1 MTTPQPFPAVTHR
14 SPGNLDAENA
24 ALRREVQAL
33 RAQRVPDF
41 APLSAR
47 LAQTSIRV
55 VKTVAESKA
64 TPWVVILGSIAALV
78 TAITPTLLAT
88 IDVARVRADVA
99 ILAAARPAEAEALQ
113 SYKARVQTWQDQSD
127 ARALKLEAELKRLSE
142 ELERERA
149 VKPKGKRVQPR
160 GE

>member
-1 MTTPQPFPAVTHR
+1 MSTPQPFPAVTAR

-64 TPWVVILGSIAALV
+64 TPWVVILGAVATFITALAPIV
-78 TAITPTLLAT
+78 NTAI
-88 IDVARVRADVA
+88 D
-99 ILAAARPAEAEALQ
+99 AARMRSDMAAVVAKRATEAEVLQ
-113 SYKARVQTWQDQSD
+113 TYKARVQAWQDQAD
-127 ARALKLEAELKRLSE
+127 ARALRLEAEIKRLGE
-142 ELERERA
+142 ELAVERT
-149 VKPKGKRVQPR
+149 KPKGKRSR
-160 GE
+160 E